1 VDNTISPKD
10 ILEWSFVIAA
20 LDLGVLGFIYNSY
33 VTVRLLDEPA
43 PLMIVK
49 FLKLFCRGI
58 AVVLVALTVVSVITG
73 VQNQVV
79 WQVWVII
86 ACLVATTIFAAFLAY
101 WMD

>member
-1 VDNTISPKD
+1 MDTGISPKD

-20 LDLGVLGFIYNSY
+20 LDLGVLGFVYNSY

-43 PLMIVK
+43 PLMIVQLLK
-49 FLKLFCRGI
+49 FFCRGI
-58 AVVLVALTVVSVITG
+58 AVVLVALTVVSVVTG
-73 VQNQVV
+73 IQYGVA

-86 ACLVATTIFAAFLAY
+86 TCLVATTIFAAILAY